1 MSGTLAFAVY
11 LIILTTKLVEKYKI
25 HKNFTRLKNISITK
39 EVGNDFQL
47 QDFNF
52 QNMEAKVSIEDDL
65 CLEDIEER
73 EGLSHNDEKSEA
85 TNEWPQDDFKI
96 CELSDKQHN
105 TLNYFTIRAQI
116 HQEESKSKIIQTKS
130 KVQRV
135 HDLHEDFDTIEIL
148 SEEIIDIQDFTT
160 QPPLMKINNI
170 SSNPEV
176 NTIKVGVISFL
187 IGVLSNVPLWILYLY
202 FDKFSGLYTFSEFH
216 LVIVETLD
224 PSSIVVL
231 LPSSSTAYTSKF

>member
-1 MSGTLAFAVY
+1 M
-11 LIILTTKLVEKYKI
+11 VEKYKI

-96 CELSDKQHN
+96 CELSDKQHK
-105 TLNYFTIRAQI
+105 TLKHFTIRAQI
-116 HQEESKSKIIQTKS
+116 HQEESESKINQTKS
-130 KVQRV
+130 KVKRV
-135 HDLHEDFDTIEIL
+135 QDLHEDFDTIEIL
-148 SEEIIDIQDFTT
+148 SEEIIDVQDLTT
-160 QPPLMKINNI
+160 QPPVMKINNI

-176 NTIKVGVISFL
+176 NTSTVGVTSFL
-187 IGVLSNVPLWILYLY
+187 IGVLINVPLWILYLN
-202 FDKFSGLYTFSEFH
+202 FDTFSGLFMFIQLNFVPYSFGTIF
-216 LVIVETLD
+216 
-224 PSSIVVL
+224 PSLIQFAL
-231 LPSSSTAYTSKF
+231 NKRMRKFVKEMLTDMFDFL